1 MSPLKAYIIIKNHE
15 DAGNR
20 ATPPQPKDEE
30 LMDLANN
37 GVGISCG
44 MTFKRC
50 DNVCIEKYNNDELPM
65 PGEGSMLPSSNVAA
79 SDY

>member
-1 MSPLKAYIIIKNHE
+1 
-15 DAGNR
+15 
-20 ATPPQPKDEE
+20 
-30 LMDLANN
+30 MDLANN